1 MPKGKKKPGRFTWKV
16 FFIILAVILIY
27 GYIFR
32 EELQALIKVIQDFY
46 QFILG
51 APVSF
56 QFLNAE
62 LLKAIFIIVSG
73 LFIYLT
79 SKYLISPFLMPTL
92 DGKARKQGYRYFGWF
107 LKRQHGHPL
116 QLVAG
121 KNIDTLKPVLLYQP
135 TVAFVDLSSALVL
148 EKPMYANMPINTGE
162 VGVGSPGL
170 LIRVCK
176 PGINFLEAG
185 EKILGAA
192 DLRPQIRFKQGFKA
206 LTRDRIEL
214 ETSVYVVFTLGQP
227 ADEILLTFADN
238 SFQDLRIILLSE
250 QWFSDEFSG
259 RRIKVVTDLKDCS
272 VLDEE
277 DRFDAMNYIT
287 RFKSV
292 HTSSTDRLATN
303 SQDDLDL
310 PSSPYIC
317 DPERVASAVYSTAFT
332 AGGEKSDH
340 WTELPPQVA
349 SEIFRSFL
357 QRESYDDLYLPEQTD
372 RFPLKTFKH
381 RFNQEMRNQGVLSY
395 RFVERKD
402 GNPIETGQRW
412 DDQELIVSPL
422 QQFRHSK
429 ILRDRG
435 IKIINA
441 GFTELKPDA
450 VVRQQILDFWKTRW
464 EKELEIAKAKS
475 ELEAMRIKNRA
486 RVEAQ
491 EKMTS
496 ALADL
501 FNGENPHKKEALA
514 FHLLQELETAATDPA
529 TKKLLPRETLNI
541 LWELRQWLLPEQK
554 FDKRPTEPPADATT
568 GDVF

>member
-1 MPKGKKKPGRFTWKV
+1 MRKGKKKPGKFSWKA
-16 FFIILAVILIY
+16 FFIVLAVIFIY

-32 EELQALIKVIQDFY
+32 DELQALIKVIQDFY

-51 APVSF
+51 APVSS
-56 QFLNAE
+56 QFLNVD

-73 LFIYLT
+73 LFIYFT
-79 SKYLISPFLMPTL
+79 GKYLISPFLMPTL
-92 DGKARKQGYRYFGWF
+92 DGKARKLGYRYFGWF
-107 LKRQHGHPL
+107 LKRQHGPSL

-121 KNIDTLKPVLLYQP
+121 KNLDTLKPVLLYQP
-135 TVAFVDLSSALVL
+135 TVAFIDLSSALVL
-148 EKPMYANMPINTGE
+148 EKPMYTNMPINTGE

-176 PGINFLEAG
+176 PGVNFLEAG
-185 EKILGAA
+185 EKIYGAA

-214 ETSVYVVFTLGQP
+214 ETSVYVVFTLGQL

-238 SFQDLRIILLSE
+238 NSQDLRIIHLSE

-259 RRIKVVTDLKDCS
+259 RRIKVVTDLKDS
-272 VLDEE
+272 SEIDED
-277 DRFDAMNYIT
+277 DRFDAMNYFT
-287 RFKSV
+287 RYKSV
-292 HTSSTDRLATN
+292 QPSSMDRLSAV
-303 SQDDLDL
+303 SQEELDI

-317 DPERVASAVYSTAFT
+317 DLDRVASAVYSTAFS

-340 WTELPPQVA
+340 WTELPTQVA

-357 QRESYDDLYLPEQTD
+357 QRVSYDDLYLPEQTE

-381 RFNQEMRNQGVLSY
+381 QFNQEMRNQGVLSY

-402 GNPIETGQRW
+402 GNPIEIGQRW
-412 DDQELIVSPL
+412 DDQDLIVSPP

-441 GFTELKPDA
+441 GFTELKPNA
-450 VVRQQILDFWKTRW
+450 LVRQQILDFWKTRW
-464 EKELEIAKAKS
+464 DKEFEITKAKS

-496 ALADL
+496 TLTEI
-501 FNGENPHKKEALA
+501 FNDENPHKKEALA
-514 FHLLQELETAATDPA
+514 FHLLHELETAATDPA

-554 FDKRPTEPPADATT
+554 AEKRATESPTTATS
-568 GDVF
+568 GDGV